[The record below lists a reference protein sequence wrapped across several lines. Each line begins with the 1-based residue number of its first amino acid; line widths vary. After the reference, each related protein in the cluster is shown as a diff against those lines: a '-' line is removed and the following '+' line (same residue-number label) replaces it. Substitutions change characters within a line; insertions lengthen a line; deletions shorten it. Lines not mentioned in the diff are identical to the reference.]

1 MMVKKFFAIILIILL
16 LLLVLELNSS
26 GQNID
31 PGMSSSEIDK
41 NGFLNGTYHAIEDSI
56 NNSFDKE
63 SIKKLIPGFD
73 VVKILKDLS
82 LGKFPLKFGDII
94 KKVLNIFFDEF
105 IKILALGVRI
115 TGILMLIGL
124 INNLKSSFGSQ
135 KVSEIAFYC
144 GYLVISLMLYNVVQT
159 GLQMT
164 REIVKN
170 TSDFMFAV
178 YPILMGLMVSSGQ
191 IVSSVIIKPFYI
203 MSIVLMF
210 SLLEKV
216 ILPMILFQT
225 VIAFATNLTDKI
237 SIRSIGVLNKSIAT
251 WLLGGFMTI
260 FVAVLSLQGS
270 LGYSID
276 NVTAKTA
283 KFTLN
288 TFVPFVGKYIADASD
303 TILACSM
310 LLKNSAGVLATIILV
325 GICLIPLIKAATISL
340 LFKILG
346 IIAEI
351 VAEKKFAALLN
362 DISHIFLILA
372 GIIATIVIIF
382 YISIC
387 FVMGS
392 IKPV

>member
-1 MMVKKFFAIILIILL
+1 MKVKKFFAIMFIILL
-16 LLLVLELNSS
+16 FLWVVKLNSS
-26 GQNID
+26 GANSD
-31 PGMSSSEIDK
+31 EVDK
-41 NGFLNGTYHAIEDSI
+41 NSFLNGTFHAIEDSL

-63 SIKKLIPGFD
+63 SIKNLIPGFE
-73 VVKILKDLS
+73 VVKVLKDLS
-82 LGKFPLKFGDII
+82 MGKFPLKFPDLI

-105 IKILALGVRI
+105 IKIMALGVRI
-115 TGILMLIGL
+115 TGILILIGL
-124 INNLKSSFGSQ
+124 INNLKSSFGST

-144 GYLVISLMLYNVVQT
+144 GYLVISLMIYNVVQI

-164 REIVKN
+164 KGIVKN
-170 TSDFMFAV
+170 TSDFMYAIFPV
-178 YPILMGLMVSSGQ
+178 LMGLMVSSGQ
-191 IVSSVIIKPFYI
+191 IASSVIIKPFYI

-225 VIAFATNLTDKI
+225 VLAFAANFTDKI
-237 SIRSIGVLNKSIAT
+237 SIRSIGTLNKSIAL
-251 WLLGGFMTI
+251 WLLGGFMTL

-283 KFTLN
+283 KFTIN

-310 LLKNSAGVLATIILV
+310 LLKNSTGVLATIIIV
-325 GICLIPLIKAATISL
+325 GICLIPLIKAAAMSL

-351 VAEKKFAALLN
+351 VAETKFAALLN

-382 YISIC
+382 YVSIC